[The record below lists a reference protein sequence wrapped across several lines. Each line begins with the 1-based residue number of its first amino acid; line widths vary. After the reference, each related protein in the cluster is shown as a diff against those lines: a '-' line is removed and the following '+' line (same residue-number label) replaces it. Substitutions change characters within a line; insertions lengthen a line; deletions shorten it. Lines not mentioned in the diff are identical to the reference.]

1 MSVTNIYKDGMFDK
15 TDCPYSATA
24 IEAVKEMQDF
34 NNKSFSEK
42 AEVVWSALLNKNPS
56 FKWYVVCHKEGYNWH
71 STSSSVL

>member
-1 MSVTNIYKDGMFDK
+1 MFDK

-42 AEVVWSALLNKNPS
+42 AEVVFDALDDEHP
-56 FKWYVVCHKEGYNWH
+56 
-71 STSSSVL
+71 